1 LARKPSHTHS
11 TSTSNLIRQSLV
23 AAKTAPKA
31 PEGTLASAMKSLVI
45 VKSSS
50 SNHPSSG
57 SGSGGTLKDR
67 VRGEKEKSSESSATT
82 TTAFSQS
89 GRSAIT
95 SSSNT
100 PSSSAS
106 ASSMEYVAAARVQPP
121 KPPIRSTTT
130 IATTAVTAPHS
141 RSVSPSKLSPTKL
154 SMAEAQDIVQISA
167 SSSTTSISNLSS
179 SDLTS
184 MNRPT
189 RSKSLHGT
197 ASSGSMKGPVPTP
210 PPRRRPESVQVTGSP
225 FVNAPT
231 SAPSATTGSSPF
243 NLSRR
248 SSVQHPPPRPA
259 HSPSPSR
266 STSTSVRSPT
276 GATTPP
282 SFNQDPFSSFYSTVK
297 QHLAPKPAAESV
309 NANIFQ
315 PAAAELHKI
324 GTKLEGG
331 LAPGRGY
338 LSHRGLE
345 GERLVKKGQQ
355 DDDDD
360 DDGYRRLSAYSDA
373 PTVDSDTPGMDTNP
387 PEPSPTGTRLQNTEP
402 WMNWDP
408 TPGPRPIASRGGS
421 DATITSRS
429 KPASPTYSTA
439 SARSSQQRRDVQ
451 MELDQLRA
459 QSREGWGRIP

>member
-1 LARKPSHTHS
+1 T
-11 TSTSNLIRQSLV
+11 T
-23 AAKTAPKA
+23 AA
-31 PEGTLASAMKSLVI
+31 ASA
-45 VKSSS
+45 
-50 SNHPSSG
+50 
-57 SGSGGTLKDR
+57 
-67 VRGEKEKSSESSATT
+67 
-82 TTAFSQS
+82 
-89 GRSAIT
+89 
-95 SSSNT
+95 
-100 PSSSAS
+100 
-106 ASSMEYVAAARVQPP
+106 AA
-121 KPPIRSTTT
+121 
-130 IATTAVTAPHS
+130 TAPHS
-141 RSVSPSKLSPTKL
+141 RSASPSKLSPTKL
-154 SMAEAQDIVQISA
+154 SMAEAQDMVQISA
-167 SSSTTSISNLSS
+167 SSSTASISNSS
-179 SDLTS
+179 STDLTS
-184 MNRPT
+184 TNRPV

-231 SAPSATTGSSPF
+231 SAPSATTASSSPF

-248 SSVQHPPPRPA
+248 SSVQHPPPRPS

-266 STSTSVRSPT
+266 STSTSARSPG

-282 SFNQDPFSSFYSTVK
+282 SFKEDPFSSFYSTVK

-355 DDDDD
+355 QVEDDE

-387 PEPSPTGTRLQNTEP
+387 PEPSPTSTRLQNTES

-408 TPGPRPIASRGGS
+408 TPGPRPMPSRGGS

-429 KPASPTYSTA
+429 KPASPTYSST
-439 SARSSQQRRDVQ
+439 SARSSSGQQRREVQ
-451 MELDQLRA
+451 MELDRLRA
-459 QSREGWGRIP
+459 QSREGWGKMV